1 MDTHVGSGS
10 SRIAAY
16 FAGIDFYG
24 CEIDKD
30 YFDKQQRRFEEEC
43 LNIITNPDTGQIIV
57 EQKLFD
63 LL

>member
-43 LNIITNPDTGQIIV
+43 LHQITNPETGQVII
-57 EQKLFD
+57 EQELFD
-63 LL
+63 TF